1 LRLRVGLATSQEASV
16 ARIPG
21 AVGGGFGVF
30 ARPWTSGRTWLRNQ
44 SAAKSDGNSVCSTS
58 RLELCE
64 EMADVRLDRLFG
76 QVKPLSDFPVD
87 EPVGDELQHFEL
99 AGSRLLLE
107 LTQDGRSERD
117 DGA

>member
-1 LRLRVGLATSQEASV
+1 
-16 ARIPG
+16 
-21 AVGGGFGVF
+21 
-30 ARPWTSGRTWLRNQ
+30 
-44 SAAKSDGNSVCSTS
+44 
-58 RLELCE
+58 
-64 EMADVRLDRLFG
+64 MADVRLDRLFG